1 MSNYESLNEYISRE
15 YTDDENDLESTH
27 SYYSSSASVSSSS
40 EYSLT
45 AQEQW
50 DESMKQI
57 QALVEGLVKLFG
69 EDLPI
74 GGGLRYEL
82 FRSFAY
88 DEGINEINII

>member
-27 SYYSSSASVSSSS
+27 SYYSSTASVSSSS

-57 QALVEGLVKLFG
+57 QALVSFVIFPLIGKLLGRRFSK
-69 EDLPI
+69 I
-74 GGGLRYEL
+74 VWR
-82 FRSFAY
+82 RFA
-88 DEGINEINII
+88 NWWWP